1 MEFGILILI
10 ILGSFIFK
18 SNKSDS
24 AETTKPIPSKDMTW
38 EEMEAYYGITLSR
51 DPKEPIKAESDR
63 KKDEHLEVMPVTY
76 DPVGLDR
83 QARSVDASKSDTLV
97 DRDVSYE
104 EAEGVRVPREK
115 RSTLGTVSNR
125 ESLRLAARRGMVWSI
140 ILEAPKGLSR
150 MRRYGR

>member
-18 SNKSDS
+18 SSKSGS
-24 AETTKPIPSKDMTW
+24 TETTKPTPSKDMTW

-51 DPKEPIKAESDR
+51 DQKEPIEVEVDSHT
-63 KKDEHLEVMPVTY
+63 DEHLEAMSVTY

-83 QARSVDASKSDTLV
+83 YGQSEEVSKNATIVD
-97 DRDVSYE
+97 
-104 EAEGVRVPREK
+104 
-115 RSTLGTVSNR
+115 R

>member
-38 EEMEAYYGITLSR
+38 EEMEAYYGITLSQ
-51 DPKEPIKAESDR
+51 DQKEPIEVETDSHT
-63 KKDEHLEVMPVTY
+63 DENLEAAPVTY

-83 QARSVDASKSDTLV
+83 YEQSVEVSKNDTLV
-97 DRDVSYE
+97 D
-104 EAEGVRVPREK
+104 
-115 RSTLGTVSNR
+115 R

>member
-24 AETTKPIPSKDMTW
+24 TETTKPIPSKDMTW

-51 DPKEPIKAESDR
+51 DQKEPIEVEADSHT
-63 KKDEHLEVMPVTY
+63 DENLEAAPVTY
-76 DPVGLDR
+76 DPEVLDR
-83 QARSVDASKSDTLV
+83 YERSAEVSKNATIV
-97 DRDVSYE
+97 DRGVSQE
-104 EAEGVRVPREK
+104 ELEGIRVPHK
-115 RSTLGTVSNR
+115 KQSTPGAVYNR
-125 ESLRLAARRGMVWSI
+125 ESLRLAARRGIVWSI
-140 ILEAPKGLSR
+140 ILEEPKGLSR

>member
-18 SNKSDS
+18 SSKSGS
-24 AETTKPIPSKDMTW
+24 TETTKPTPSKDMTW

-51 DPKEPIKAESDR
+51 DQKEPIEVDSHT
-63 KKDEHLEVMPVTY
+63 DEHLEAAPVTY
-76 DPVGLDR
+76 DPEVLDR
-83 QARSVDASKSDTLV
+83 YERSAEVSKNATIVD
-97 DRDVSYE
+97 
-104 EAEGVRVPREK
+104 
-115 RSTLGTVSNR
+115 R

>member
-18 SNKSDS
+18 SSKSGS
-24 AETTKPIPSKDMTW
+24 TETTKPTPSKDMTW

-51 DPKEPIKAESDR
+51 DQKEPIEVEADSHT
-63 KKDEHLEVMPVTY
+63 DEHLEAMPVTY

-83 QARSVDASKSDTLV
+83 YERSAEVSKNDTLV
-97 DRDVSYE
+97 DR
-104 EAEGVRVPREK
+104 K
-115 RSTLGTVSNR
+115 
-125 ESLRLAARRGMVWSI
+125 SLRLAARRGMVWSI
-140 ILEAPKGLSR
+140 ILEAPKGL

>member
-18 SNKSDS
+18 SSKSGS
-24 AETTKPIPSKDMTW
+24 TETTKAIPSKDMTW
-38 EEMEAYYGITLSR
+38 EEMEAYYGITLSQ
-51 DPKEPIKAESDR
+51 DQKEPIEVEADSHT
-63 KKDEHLEVMPVTY
+63 DEHLEAMPVTY

-83 QARSVDASKSDTLV
+83 YEQSVEVSKNDTLV
-97 DRDVSYE
+97 D
-104 EAEGVRVPREK
+104 
-115 RSTLGTVSNR
+115 R

-140 ILEAPKGLSR
+140 ILEAPKGL

>member
-51 DPKEPIKAESDR
+51 DQKEPIEVEVDSHT
-63 KKDEHLEVMPVTY
+63 DEHLEAMSVTY

-125 ESLRLAARRGMVWSI
+125 ESLRLAARHGMVWSI

>member
-18 SNKSDS
+18 SSKSGS
-24 AETTKPIPSKDMTW
+24 TETTKPTPSKDMTW

-51 DPKEPIKAESDR
+51 DQKEPIEVEADSHT
-63 KKDEHLEVMPVTY
+63 DENLEAVPVTY
-76 DPVGLDR
+76 DPEVLDR
-83 QARSVDASKSDTLV
+83 YERSAEVSKNVTIV
-97 DRDVSYE
+97 DRGVSQE
-104 EAEGVRVPREK
+104 ELEGMRVLHK
-115 RSTLGTVSNR
+115 KQSTPGTVSNR
-125 ESLRLAARRGMVWSI
+125 ESLRLTARRGMVWSS

>member
-18 SNKSDS
+18 SSKSGS
-24 AETTKPIPSKDMTW
+24 TETTKPIPSKDMTW

-51 DPKEPIKAESDR
+51 DQKEPIEVEADSHT
-63 KKDEHLEVMPVTY
+63 DENLEAAPVTY
-76 DPVGLDR
+76 DPEVLDR
-83 QARSVDASKSDTLV
+83 YERSAEVSKNVTIVD
-97 DRDVSYE
+97 
-104 EAEGVRVPREK
+104 
-115 RSTLGTVSNR
+115 R

-140 ILEAPKGLSR
+140 ILEAPKGLLR

>member
-18 SNKSDS
+18 SNKADS
-24 AETTKPIPSKDMTW
+24 TETTKPTPSKDMTW

-51 DPKEPIKAESDR
+51 DQKEPIEVDSHT
-63 KKDEHLEVMPVTY
+63 DEHLEAAPVTY
-76 DPVGLDR
+76 DPEVLDR
-83 QARSVDASKSDTLV
+83 YERSAEVSKNATIVD
-97 DRDVSYE
+97 
-104 EAEGVRVPREK
+104 
-115 RSTLGTVSNR
+115 R

-140 ILEAPKGLSR
+140 ILEAPKGL